1 MPMDD
6 DWKPRWNPAVRV
18 EQLPL
23 AAEEGF
29 VLSRLDGHTRVA
41 DLPSLTRLTPEQVNR
56 VMRRLEDL
64 GAVLPAPAAAGDPRH
79 EEEPEGAP
87 ETSEAA
93 EESPDHAG
101 THRRL
106 YEAELHGLEADA
118 RVAMARTA
126 GEPRLTALCYD
137 PLPAVIRSLLLN
149 PLAGL
154 THARLVAQQHRHPMG
169 LEAISTR
176 AAFAND
182 AGVRRWLLRNPQLPA
197 ALFNRLFGTRPMRD
211 LYLSAVSR
219 EIPDTTRRLSRE
231 ALRRRF
237 ATAAAEERVAL
248 IIQSEGRVLPLLI
261 ALPVDGRT
269 AAQLCGRT
277 YASTLLVQNL
287 ARWSAAPPPLIAH
300 LLRQELVRRSPSLRT
315 LLQRHPNAPRG

>member
-1 MPMDD
+1 M
-6 DWKPRWNPAVRV
+6 A
-18 EQLPL
+18 L
-23 AAEEGF
+23 AR
-29 VLSRLDGHTRVA
+29 S
-41 DLPSLTRLTPEQVNR
+41 
-56 VMRRLEDL
+56 
-64 GAVLPAPAAAGDPRH
+64 
-79 EEEPEGAP
+79 
-87 ETSEAA
+87 
-93 EESPDHAG
+93 
-101 THRRL
+101 
-106 YEAELHGLEADA
+106 
-118 RVAMARTA
+118 A

-137 PLPAVIRSLLLN
+137 PLPAVIRSLLQN
-149 PLAGL
+149 PNAGL
-154 THARLVAQQHRHPMG
+154 SHARLIAQQHRHPMG
-169 LEAISTR
+169 LEALSTR

-197 ALFNRLFGTRPMRD
+197 ALFNRLFGGRPMRD

-231 ALRRRF
+231 SLRRRF

-315 LLQRHPNAPRG
+315 LLQRHPNAPKG